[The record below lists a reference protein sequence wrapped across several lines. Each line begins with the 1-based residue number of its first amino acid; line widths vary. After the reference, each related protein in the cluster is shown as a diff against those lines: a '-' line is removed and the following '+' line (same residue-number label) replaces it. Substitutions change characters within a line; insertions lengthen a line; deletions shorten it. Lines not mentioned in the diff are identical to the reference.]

1 MNINQ
6 YLKESKRTI
15 ASLSKCTGV
24 PYTTVSEL
32 VNGKVD
38 LDRVYVGTAV
48 KLASAFQIDFRT
60 FYDMCKESINL
71 SDDSKA
77 KVIVRNKYYYLSY
90 KIREYSGTVR
100 LFKANLINKPYVKDA
115 AEWEYKRIEDEIKYK
130 KDMEEL
136 EAWKATDII

>member
-6 YLKESKRTI
+6 YLKESERTV
-15 ASLSKCTGV
+15 ASLSKCTGI

-38 LDRVYVGTAV
+38 IDRVYVGTAI
-48 KLASAFQIDFRT
+48 KLASACQIDFHT
-60 FYDMCKESINL
+60 FYDMCKESTNL

-77 KVIVRNKYYYLSY
+77 KVIVKNKYYYLDY
-90 KIREYSGTVR
+90 KIGEYSGTER
-100 LFKANLINKPYVKDA
+100 LFKANLINKPFVKDA
-115 AEWEYKRIEDEIKYK
+115 AEWEYKRIRDEIKYK